1 LPSLDAEERELHE
14 RVLIAA
20 GHRRVEPVGPF
31 LFPPDQHDA
40 P

>member
-1 LPSLDAEERELHE
+1 VPALDAEERELHE

-20 GHRRVEPVGPF
+20 GHRRVEPVDPF

-40 P
+40 S